1 MSTETTAGS
10 TGTTDAAGTTSTTGP
25 AAFASPVDLLDAA
38 GTVLGPGEWFE
49 IDQERI
55 RRFADATDDHQWIHL
70 DIERATAGPFG
81 APIAHGFL
89 TLSLLTALATPLLDV
104 GGLAM
109 GVNYG
114 FEKVRFLQP
123 VVVGSRVRAVGT
135 LASAERTGTG
145 ILIVQDLTV
154 EIEGSERPALVAQW
168 VTLLVPA

>member
-1 MSTETTAGS
+1 MSAGNRTAL
-10 TGTTDAAGTTSTTGP
+10 
-25 AAFASPVDLLDAA
+25 AFASPDELVDAV
-38 GTVLGPGEWFE
+38 GTPIGPGDWFT
-49 IDQERI
+49 IDQTRI
-55 RRFADATDDHQWIHL
+55 DAFAAATDDHQWIHV
-70 DIERATAGPFG
+70 DVERAAAGPFG

-123 VVVGSRVRAVGT
+123 VTAGSRVRAVGT
-135 LASAERTGTG
+135 IAGAERTGTG
-145 ILIVQDLTV
+145 VRVTQELTV

>member
-1 MSTETTAGS
+1 MRVDTPAEL
-10 TGTTDAAGTTSTTGP
+10 TDAIGTAIGP
-25 AAFASPVDLLDAA
+25 SD
-38 GTVLGPGEWFE
+38 WFT
-49 IDQERI
+49 IDQDRI
-55 RRFADATDDHQWIHL
+55 VAFADATDDHQWIHV
-70 DIERATAGPFG
+70 DVERATAGPFG

-104 GGLAM
+104 GGVAM

-123 VVVGSRVRAVGT
+123 VTAGSRVRAVGT
-135 LASAERTGTG
+135 LSAVEPTGSG
-145 ILIVQDLTV
+145 IRVVQDLTI